1 LWTAGPSR
9 PPQVAGLE
17 EDRALDLSEALAR
30 HSLIS
35 LDRTELGS
43 LVRMLGT
50 VREFVAER
58 LGARLDLAEI
68 QRRHAEYY
76 RGLAERADVRLRGVG
91 LGEWLER
98 LEAEAGNLAAA
109 VGWYLA
115 HDPTP
120 LPHLFRVLW
129 LFWSARDH
137 LGEARAW
144 VDQLLP
150 TVDSLDPQARAEL
163 AWTALVTADEVG
175 DDPAVLAAR
184 QRLEPLLA
192 GIDEPFLRAVSEL
205 AMAWTAPVVGD
216 LDGALGEVLASLEQ
230 LRGQDEPYWT
240 ALAVGT
246 AGLVETTVGR
256 HDDAQRHLRE
266 ARDLGKRFDDAWLAA
281 WSRVLLG
288 TLAVVRGRLEEA
300 RALLEEGLELSL
312 AAHSTRSVTLCLT
325 AFAQLAFAEGD
336 GERAALLAGAAEG
349 LRRRVGL
356 RAWPLQRRPEAELVA
371 QIRQAL
377 GGDRCEE
384 VFAAGARLTQQEAVA
399 AVRDRRGA
407 GATAS

>member
-1 LWTAGPSR
+1 LDPDAILGRLAGSLDALGTGAVDLPPRQRTLRATVDWSVGLLEEAERSLLEVAAIFVDGWTLQAAA
-9 PPQVAGLE
+9 QVAGLE

-43 LVRMLGT
+43 RVRMLGT

-216 LDGALGEVLASLEQ
+216 LDGALGRCWPPLSSSAARTSRTGRRWPSAPPAWWRQ
-230 LRGQDEPYWT
+230 PWAAT
-240 ALAVGT
+240 TTPSGT
-246 AGLVETTVGR
+246 CARRATSGSGSTTPGWPPGLGCCWAPWRSCGAG
-256 HDDAQRHLRE
+256 
-266 ARDLGKRFDDAWLAA
+266 W
-281 WSRVLLG
+281 
-288 TLAVVRGRLEEA
+288 
-300 RALLEEGLELSL
+300 
-312 AAHSTRSVTLCLT
+312 
-325 AFAQLAFAEGD
+325 
-336 GERAALLAGAAEG
+336 
-349 LRRRVGL
+349 
-356 RAWPLQRRPEAELVA
+356 RRP
-371 QIRQAL
+371 
-377 GGDRCEE
+377 GRCW
-384 VFAAGARLTQQEAVA
+384 
-399 AVRDRRGA
+399 RRGW
-407 GATAS
+407 S